1 MSDILPQSKPSPTLQ
16 EFLPAL
22 AETLSQMHSENS
34 AHGNLGKDI
43 GPWLDE
49 FTAKFDPTKFRA
61 AASISDD
68 LTIEERKSRDVA
80 DFVKYSIFWITG
92 KSDDELFKACNHPNS
107 SLPPLF
113 FKLLE
118 FCSKPESLRLQ
129 AMENFSALLKSE
141 AIQIP
146 APPIIAE
153 TKPLPVETIV
163 APNPPPQKNP
173 NIRIALRNGTVGKPY
188 LVEGG
193 AIAGRIAEVRSD
205 DPELASISHLQLP
218 SDSGLIFDASTGAV
232 TGTPTRPL
240 EEVVLLDYAVSP
252 SAASIRFEVS
262 LLINPDPASLWKDID
277 PSLDAPYQKASLA
290 HKSFNYPDF
299 RVIAASRRG
308 RSHAN
313 KGDFRDDDYAVG
325 YADKTGWLVVAVAD
339 GAGSAKYSR
348 KGSSIACTT
357 CRDWLVANLN
367 APEYQNVGISKQPGV
382 DGESNSVRPIRDL
395 LYDAARLAHD
405 KIDKESKNPS
415 EPLPEPPTLRNY
427 DTTLILL
434 LMKKMGNACF
444 AATFSIGD
452 GGAGIFTSPHD
463 AIPLTLPDG
472 GEHAGQTTFL
482 TIPSSLSVK
491 PENLE
496 KRYHNV
502 VVQSFTAALSMTDG
516 ITDPKFPSDAAFAD
530 SACWSALW
538 AELKPTLESSESL
551 LEWMNFFSPGNHDD
565 RTLVAVLPNP
575 SPTAE

>member
-1 MSDILPQSKPSPTLQ
+1 MSDILPHPKPSPTLQ
-16 EFLPAL
+16 EFLPIL
-22 AETLSQMHSENS
+22 AEILSQMHSENS
-34 AHGNLGKDI
+34 AHGNLEKDI
-43 GPWLDE
+43 APWLDE
-49 FTAKFDPTKFRA
+49 STAKFDPPKFRA
-61 AASISDD
+61 TASISDHS
-68 LTIEERKSRDVA
+68 TIEERKSRDVA

-113 FKLLE
+113 LKLLE

-129 AMENFSALLKSE
+129 TMENFSALLKSE

-153 TKPLPVETIV
+153 TTPLPVETIV

-277 PSLDAPYQKASLA
+277 PSPDAPYQKDSLS
-290 HKSFNYPDF
+290 HESFDYPDF
-299 RVIAASRRG
+299 RVIAASIRG

-313 KGDFRDDDYAVG
+313 KGDFRDDHYAVG
-325 YADKTGWLVVAVAD
+325 YAEKTGWLVVAVAD

-367 APEYQNVGISKQPGV
+367 APEYQNVGTSTQPLV
-382 DGESNSVRPIRDL
+382 DGERKPVRPIRDL

-415 EPLPEPPTLRNY
+415 EPLLEPPTLRNY

-434 LMKKMGNACF
+434 LMKKMGDACF

-496 KRYHNV
+496 KRYHNE
-502 VVQSFTAALSMTDG
+502 VVQNFTAVLSMTDG

-530 SACWSALW
+530 SAYWSTLW
-538 AELKPTLESSESL
+538 AELEPKLESSESL

>member
-34 AHGNLGKDI
+34 AHGSLGKDI
-43 GPWLDE
+43 GSWLDE
-49 FTAKFDPTKFRA
+49 STAKFDPPKFRA
-61 AASISDD
+61 TASILDD
-68 LTIEERKSRDVA
+68 AIIEERKNRDVA
-80 DFVKYSIFWITG
+80 DFVKYSIFWISS
-92 KSDDELFKACNHPNS
+92 KSEDEPFKACNHPNS

-113 FKLLE
+113 LKLLE
-118 FCSKPESLRLQ
+118 SCSTPESLRLQ
-129 AMENFSALLKSE
+129 TMENFSELLKSE
-141 AIQIP
+141 SILIP
-146 APPIIAE
+146 ELPTIAE
-153 TKPLPVETIV
+153 TSPPPETIV
-163 APNPPPQKNP
+163 APNPPPPKNP

-188 LVEGG
+188 SVEGG
-193 AIAGRIAEVRSD
+193 AIAARIAEVRGDVSG
-205 DPELASISHLQLP
+205 LACISHLQLP
-218 SDSGLIFDASTGAV
+218 CDSGLVFDAATGAV

-240 EEVVLLDYAVSP
+240 EEVLLLDYAVSP
-252 SAASIRFEVS
+252 SAATIRFEVS
-262 LLINPDPASLWKDID
+262 LLINPDPASLWKDVD
-277 PSLDAPYQKASLA
+277 PSPDAPYQKSSLA
-290 HKSFNYPDF
+290 HESFDYPDF

-313 KGDFRDDDYAVG
+313 KGDFRDDDFAVG
-325 YADKTGWLVVAVAD
+325 YAEKTGWLVVAVAD

-357 CRDWLVANLN
+357 CRDWLVGNLN
-367 APEYQNVGISKQPGV
+367 APEYQNVGASKQPGV
-382 DGESNSVRPIRDL
+382 DGESNPVRPIRDL

-415 EPLPEPPTLRNY
+415 ESLPEPPTLRNY

-434 LMKKMGNACF
+434 LMKKMGDACF

-452 GGAGIFTSPHD
+452 GGAGIFTSPQD

-496 KRYHNV
+496 KRYHNE
-502 VVQSFTAALSMTDG
+502 VVQNFTAALSMTDG

-530 SACWSALW
+530 SACWSTLW
-538 AELKPTLESSESL
+538 AELEPTLENSESL